1 MQARFF
7 CGRIEGLEFLFQGAN
22 LEDFG
27 GTMKFGFFD
36 DKEREYVINEPLT
49 PYPWINYL
57 GNEKFFS
64 LISNTAGGYAFYTD
78 ARLRRLTRY
87 RYNDIPLDC
96 NGRYF
101 FIKDGDAIWNP
112 GFKPMKTKLDKY
124 ECRHGFG
131 YTKIAS
137 EKNGLA
143 ADVLYMV
150 PNGENCEVE
159 MVTLTN
165 KGKSDKDISLV
176 SFIEWC
182 LYNGQT
188 DGENF
193 QRNLS
198 TGEVEIEGSV
208 IYHKTEYR
216 ERRNHFAFYSVN
228 SPIDGFD
235 TDRETFLG
243 LHNSLDE
250 ANVILSG
257 KSGNS
262 VADGWSPIASHRLNC
277 TLKAGESKTYVF
289 ILGYIENPEDKKFI
303 SEKDVKQP
311 FKATNKYSGIVNKE
325 KAYALQEK
333 FSTKEKVEAAY
344 NALRSFW
351 DETLSHFAI
360 STGDEKLDRMAVWN
374 QYQCVVTYNFAR
386 SASYFESGIGRGL
399 GFRDTSQDM
408 LGAAHQLPSK
418 RIRERLYD
426 VAATQFEDGSAYHQ
440 FQPLTKRGNADIG
453 SNFNDDPLWLVLG
466 VGNYIRE
473 TGDKDFLK
481 VEVPFDNSETNK
493 ATMFEH
499 LKRSYNYIPN
509 HMGPHG
515 LPLIGRA
522 DWNDCLNLNCFSKD
536 PNDSFQTCTNKEGK
550 NAESV
555 MIAQMFVYVTPDY
568 AAMCRIMGD
577 EAEAKKAEDLCK
589 KMEAAICSAG
599 WDGDWYIRAYDDFGH
614 KIGSKECDDG
624 KIFIE
629 TQGFGT
635 MAQCGADKG
644 YPAKALDSVKKY
656 LDSKYGICI
665 VDPPYSSYHVELG
678 EVSSY
683 PPGYKENGGIFC
695 HNNPWVIIGEIKTG
709 RPNDAW
715 EHYKKIAPAY
725 LEEISEIHRTEPYVY
740 AQMIAGKT
748 AGRFGEAKNSWLT
761 GTAAWNFVALSQFI
775 CGLQPAYEGLRI
787 EPRLPE
793 HVKKAEMTRKFRG
806 VTYHINVVNKK
817 NDGKIVISVDK
828 GNAKIDGTLVSAEN
842 GCSEVFLTATVG

>member
-1 MQARFF
+1 
-7 CGRIEGLEFLFQGAN
+7 
-22 LEDFG
+22 
-27 GTMKFGFFD
+27 MKFGHFD
-36 DKEREYVINEPLT
+36 DAQREYVITNPLT

-87 RYNDIPLDC
+87 RYNDIPLDY

-101 FIKDGDAIWNP
+101 YINDNGTVWNP
-112 GFKPMKTKLDKY
+112 GFKPMNTPLDTY

-131 YTKIAS
+131 YTKIS
-137 EKNGLA
+137 SSKNSLR
-143 ADVLYMV
+143 ADTLYMV

-159 MVTLTN
+159 QLTLTN
-165 KGKSDKDISLV
+165 DSLETKKISV
-176 SFIEWC
+176 TSFIEWC
-182 LYNGQT
+182 LYNAQDDCT
-188 DGENF
+188 NF
-193 QRNLS
+193 QRNFS
-198 TGEVEIEGSV
+198 TGEVEVEGSA

-216 ERRNHFAFYSVN
+216 ERRNHYTFYWVN
-228 SPIDGFD
+228 APVAGFD

-243 LHNSLDE
+243 LHND
-250 ANVILSG
+250 LSTADSIVNN
-257 KSGNS
+257 KAGNS
-262 VADGWSPIASHRLNC
+262 VADGWSPIASHRLEC
-277 TLKAGESKTYVF
+277 VLKPGESKTYVF
-289 ILGYIENPEDKKFI
+289 VLGYIENEDSKKYLDKKDA
-303 SEKDVKQP
+303 KP
-311 FKATNKYSGIVNKE
+311 GLLCTNPYSKIINKE

-333 FSTKEKVEAAY
+333 FSSKEKVEKAFD
-344 NALRSFW
+344 ALRKFW
-351 DETLSHFAI
+351 DETMSHFVLK
-360 STGDEKLDRMAVWN
+360 TGDEKLDRMSVWN

-408 LGAAHQLPSK
+408 LGAAHQMPQS

-440 FQPLTKRGNADIG
+440 FQPLTKKGNADIG

-473 TGDKDFLK
+473 TGDTDFLK
-481 VEVPFDNSETNK
+481 VDVPFDNSETNK

-522 DWNDCLNLNCFSKD
+522 DWNDCLNLNCFSTN

-555 MIAQMFVYVTPDY
+555 MIAQMFVFVTPDY
-568 AAMCRIMGD
+568 AAMCRIMG
-577 EAEAKKAEDLCK
+577 EEEEAKKAEAICK
-589 KMEAAICSAG
+589 KMEEAICTAG
-599 WDGDWYIRAYDDFGH
+599 WDGDWYLRAYDDFGH
-614 KIGSKECDDG
+614 KIGSKECEEG

-629 TQGFGT
+629 TQGFGS
-635 MAQCGADKG
+635 MAQIGADKG
-644 YPAKALDSVKKY
+644 LPAKALDSTKKY

-665 VDPPYSSYHVELG
+665 VEPPYSVYHVELG

-695 HNNPWVIIGEIKTG
+695 HNNPWVIIGEVKTG
-709 RPNDAW
+709 RPEDAW
-715 EHYKKIAPAY
+715 VHYTKIAPAF
-725 LEEISEIHRTEPYVY
+725 LEDISDIHRTEPYVY
-740 AQMIAGKT
+740 AQMIAGKK
-748 AGRFGEAKNSWLT
+748 ARRAGEAKNSWLT
-761 GTAAWNFVALSQFI
+761 GTAAWNFVALSQYI
-775 CGLQPAYEGLRI
+775 CGLRPDYDGLVV
-787 EPRLPE
+787 EPRLPA
-793 HVKKAEMTRKFRG
+793 HITTAEMTRKFRG
-806 VTYHINVVNKK
+806 TEYRIHVVNNNNEGEVKIALKDASKGKVTGNVVTA
-817 NDGKIVISVDK
+817 
-828 GNAKIDGTLVSAEN
+828 NAGVKELE
-842 GCSEVFLTATVG
+842 LTVTVG

>member
-1 MQARFF
+1 
-7 CGRIEGLEFLFQGAN
+7 
-22 LEDFG
+22 
-27 GTMKFGFFD
+27 MKFGHFD
-36 DKEREYVINEPLT
+36 DAGREYVITTPLT

-87 RYNDIPLDC
+87 RYNDIPLDY

-101 FIKDGDAIWNP
+101 YINDNGTVWNP
-112 GFKPMKTKLDKY
+112 GFKPMNTPLDSY

-131 YTKIAS
+131 YTKIS
-137 EKNGLA
+137 SSKNSLK

-159 MVTLTN
+159 ELTLTN
-165 KGKSDKDISLV
+165 DSLETKKISV
-176 SFIEWC
+176 TSFIEWC
-182 LYNGQT
+182 LYNAQDDCT
-188 DGENF
+188 NF
-193 QRNLS
+193 QRNFS
-198 TGEVEIEGSV
+198 TGEVEVEGSA

-216 ERRNHFAFYSVN
+216 ERRNHYTFYWVN
-228 SPIDGFD
+228 SPVAGFD

-243 LHNSLDE
+243 LHND
-250 ANVILSG
+250 LS
-257 KSGNS
+257 KADSIVNDRAGNS
-262 VADGWSPIASHRLNC
+262 VADGWSPIASHRLEC
-277 TLKAGESKTYVF
+277 VLKPGESKTYVF
-289 ILGYIENPEDKKFI
+289 VLGYIENEDAKKYIDKKDAKPGLLCTNPYSKI
-303 SEKDVKQP
+303 INKD
-311 FKATNKYSGIVNKE
+311 KAYELQKKFDSKE
-325 KAYALQEK
+325 KEEK
-333 FSTKEKVEAAY
+333 AFTE
-344 NALRSFW
+344 LRKFW
-351 DETLSHFAI
+351 DETMSHFVLK
-360 STGDEKLDRMAVWN
+360 TGDEKLDRMSVWN

-408 LGAAHQLPSK
+408 LGAAHQMPQS

-440 FQPLTKRGNADIG
+440 FQPLTKKGNADIG

-473 TGDKDFLK
+473 TGDTDFLK
-481 VEVPFDNSETNK
+481 VDVPFDNSETNK

-522 DWNDCLNLNCFSKD
+522 DWNDCLNLNCFSTN

-555 MIAQMFVYVTPDY
+555 MIAQMFVFVTPDY
-568 AAMCRIMGD
+568 AAMCRIMG
-577 EAEAKKAEDLCK
+577 EEEEAKKAEALCK
-589 KMEAAICSAG
+589 KMEEAICTAG
-599 WDGDWYIRAYDDFGH
+599 WDGDWYLRAYDDFGH
-614 KIGSKECDDG
+614 KVGSKDCEEG

-629 TQGFGT
+629 TQGFGS
-635 MAQCGADKG
+635 MAQIGADKG
-644 YPAKALDSVKKY
+644 LPAKALDSTKKY

-665 VDPPYSSYHVELG
+665 VEPPYSVYHVELG

-695 HNNPWVIIGEIKTG
+695 HNNPWVIIGEVKTG
-709 RPNDAW
+709 RPEDAW
-715 EHYKKIAPAY
+715 VHYTKIAPAF
-725 LEEISEIHRTEPYVY
+725 LEDISDIHRTEPYVY
-740 AQMIAGKT
+740 AQMIAGKK
-748 AGRFGEAKNSWLT
+748 ARRAGEAKNSWLT
-761 GTAAWNFVALSQFI
+761 GTAAWNFVALSQYI
-775 CGLQPAYEGLRI
+775 CGLRPDYEGLVV
-787 EPRLPE
+787 EPRLPA
-793 HVKKAEMTRKFRG
+793 HITTAEMTRKFRG
-806 VTYHINVVNKK
+806 TEYRIHVVNNNNEGEVKIALKDASKGKVTGNVVKA
-817 NDGKIVISVDK
+817 
-828 GNAKIDGTLVSAEN
+828 NAGVKELE
-842 GCSEVFLTATVG
+842 LTVTIG